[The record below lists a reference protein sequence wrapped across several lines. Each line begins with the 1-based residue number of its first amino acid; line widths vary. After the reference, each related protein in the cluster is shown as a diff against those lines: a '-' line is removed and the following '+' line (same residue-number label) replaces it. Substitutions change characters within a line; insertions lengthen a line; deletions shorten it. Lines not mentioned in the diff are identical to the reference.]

1 LQHHVLGN
9 LSVNPENVGTDLQ
22 NAEFLVETFLETL

>member
-1 LQHHVLGN
+1 
-9 LSVNPENVGTDLQ
+9 VNPENVGTDLR